1 MKKAHII
8 SHTHWDREWYLPYEK
23 HHMLYIEMMDT
34 LIDTMEKDQEYKYFH
49 LDGQTIMLE
58 DYLQVRPENRARL
71 QKLIG
76 DGRIAIGPWYVLQD
90 EFLTSSESNVR
101 NLQMGY
107 KLAQEFGGKWTKTG
121 YFPDSFGNVGQAP
134 QLLKK
139 AGIDTAVF
147 GRGVKPTGFN
157 NQTADAYESAYSEM
171 NWQSA
176 DGSAVLGILFAN
188 WYNNGAEV
196 PVEEEKS
203 KGYWDKK
210 LADAVR
216 YAGTDQLLFMNGCDH
231 QPVQT
236 DLSAAIRTANALYP
250 DVDFVHSDFAGYVE
264 QIKKELPDDLNMIT
278 GELRS
283 QKTDGWY
290 TLANTASSRIY
301 IKQWNVR
308 CEMLFEKVAEPLAAI
323 AAKEGMEYPQD
334 LFTYGWKLL
343 MQNHPHD
350 SICGCSVDEVHREMI
365 TRFEKTEQVAL
376 HIISM
381 CMDYLKGKINTSA
394 VKEGNIPF
402 VVVNTTGW
410 DRTGVVEMELETDRM
425 YFSEA
430 PLAEVIA
437 RMHEKKL
444 PEYRVLDKDGREIPA
459 VVTEIANHFNYDLP
473 KDKFRQPYIAK
484 RVKITMEAAD
494 VPAFGWD
501 TYVLAEAAGHQSA
514 EHASAECINT
524 VESLIT
530 AENTLENEFLKA
542 HFEPDGSVELTD
554 KKTDHVYRGLGIF
567 EDCGDIGNEYIF
579 FAPVND
585 VPVTTKGTK
594 AEITVAEDNACR
606 AVVSVKHTM
615 MLPDAADETLAGE
628 IEDLVEFKHRKASRG
643 SHLVPFE
650 IVTEYTLEK
659 HGKALKVKTTF
670 NNQIKDHR
678 LRVLFETGLHT
689 DFHYADS
696 VFEVAKRPNVPA
708 DTWENPCNA
717 QHQQCFVNV
726 HEDAYGLTIANKGL
740 AEYEI
745 LRDGK
750 NTIAV
755 TLHRGVREL
764 GDWGV
769 FLTPEAQCLG
779 EKTTEYE
786 IIPHGAGEELYHSYE
801 EAYQFQTDWQTA
813 GMERQAGTLPQT
825 YRFVEMKHL
834 QAVPTA
840 LKHSMLTGDVILRFC
855 NLSDEETTVSVSQP
869 EVYTYDLLEKD
880 QLQKEENEI
889 VLGKHEIRTIG
900 WRA

>member
-1 MKKAHII
+1 
-8 SHTHWDREWYLPYEK
+8 
-23 HHMLYIEMMDT
+23 
-34 LIDTMEKDQEYKYFH
+34 
-49 LDGQTIMLE
+49 
-58 DYLQVRPENRARL
+58 
-71 QKLIG
+71 
-76 DGRIAIGPWYVLQD
+76 
-90 EFLTSSESNVR
+90 
-101 NLQMGY
+101 
-107 KLAQEFGGKWTKTG
+107 
-121 YFPDSFGNVGQAP
+121 
-134 QLLKK
+134 
-139 AGIDTAVF
+139 
-147 GRGVKPTGFN
+147 
-157 NQTADAYESAYSEM
+157 
-171 NWQSA
+171 
-176 DGSAVLGILFAN
+176 
-188 WYNNGAEV
+188 
-196 PVEEEKS
+196 
-203 KGYWDKK
+203 
-210 LADAVR
+210 
-216 YAGTDQLLFMNGCDH
+216 
-231 QPVQT
+231 
-236 DLSAAIRTANALYP
+236 
-250 DVDFVHSDFAGYVE
+250 
-264 QIKKELPDDLNMIT
+264 
-278 GELRS
+278 
-283 QKTDGWY
+283 
-290 TLANTASSRIY
+290 
-301 IKQWNVR
+301 
-308 CEMLFEKVAEPLAAI
+308 MLFEKVAEPLAAI

-350 SICGCSVDEVHREMI
+350 SICGCSVDDVHREMI

-484 RVKITMEAAD
+484 RVKITMEAAG

-501 TYVLAEAAGHQSA
+501 TYVLAEA
-514 EHASAECINT
+514 EDINT
-524 VESLIT
+524 ANSLIT
-530 AENTLENEFLKA
+530 TENTMENEFLKA

-554 KKTDHVYRGLGIF
+554 KKTGHVYKDLGIF

-585 VPVTTKGTK
+585 IPVTTKGTK

-606 AVVSVKHTM
+606 AVIRVKHTM
-615 MLPDAADETLAGE
+615 MLPDAADKTLAGE
-628 IEDLVEFKHRKASRG
+628 IEDLVEFKYRKASRG

-650 IVTEYTLEK
+650 IVAEYTLEK
-659 HGKALKVKTTF
+659 NGKGLKVKTTF

-678 LRVLFETGLHT
+678 LRVLFETGLKT

-750 NTIAV
+750 I
-755 TLHRGVREL
+755 R
-764 GDWGV
+764 
-769 FLTPEAQCLG
+769 
-779 EKTTEYE
+779 
-786 IIPHGAGEELYHSYE
+786 
-801 EAYQFQTDWQTA
+801 
-813 GMERQAGTLPQT
+813 
-825 YRFVEMKHL
+825 
-834 QAVPTA
+834 
-840 LKHSMLTGDVILRFC
+840 LR
-855 NLSDEETTVSVSQP
+855 
-869 EVYTYDLLEKD
+869 
-880 QLQKEENEI
+880 
-889 VLGKHEIRTIG
+889 
-900 WRA
+900 

>member
-1 MKKAHII
+1 
-8 SHTHWDREWYLPYEK
+8 
-23 HHMLYIEMMDT
+23 
-34 LIDTMEKDQEYKYFH
+34 
-49 LDGQTIMLE
+49 
-58 DYLQVRPENRARL
+58 
-71 QKLIG
+71 
-76 DGRIAIGPWYVLQD
+76 
-90 EFLTSSESNVR
+90 
-101 NLQMGY
+101 
-107 KLAQEFGGKWTKTG
+107 
-121 YFPDSFGNVGQAP
+121 
-134 QLLKK
+134 
-139 AGIDTAVF
+139 
-147 GRGVKPTGFN
+147 
-157 NQTADAYESAYSEM
+157 
-171 NWQSA
+171 
-176 DGSAVLGILFAN
+176 
-188 WYNNGAEV
+188 
-196 PVEEEKS
+196 
-203 KGYWDKK
+203 
-210 LADAVR
+210 
-216 YAGTDQLLFMNGCDH
+216 
-231 QPVQT
+231 
-236 DLSAAIRTANALYP
+236 
-250 DVDFVHSDFAGYVE
+250 
-264 QIKKELPDDLNMIT
+264 
-278 GELRS
+278 
-283 QKTDGWY
+283 
-290 TLANTASSRIY
+290 
-301 IKQWNVR
+301 
-308 CEMLFEKVAEPLAAI
+308 
-323 AAKEGMEYPQD
+323 
-334 LFTYGWKLL
+334 
-343 MQNHPHD
+343 
-350 SICGCSVDEVHREMI
+350 
-365 TRFEKTEQVAL
+365 
-376 HIISM
+376 
-381 CMDYLKGKINTSA
+381 
-394 VKEGNIPF
+394 
-402 VVVNTTGW
+402 
-410 DRTGVVEMELETDRM
+410 
-425 YFSEA
+425 
-430 PLAEVIA
+430 
-437 RMHEKKL
+437 
-444 PEYRVLDKDGREIPA
+444 
-459 VVTEIANHFNYDLP
+459 
-473 KDKFRQPYIAK
+473 
-484 RVKITMEAAD
+484 

-501 TYVLAEAAGHQSA
+501 TYVLAEA
-514 EHASAECINT
+514 EDINT
-524 VESLIT
+524 ANSLIT
-530 AENTLENEFLKA
+530 TENTMENEFLKA